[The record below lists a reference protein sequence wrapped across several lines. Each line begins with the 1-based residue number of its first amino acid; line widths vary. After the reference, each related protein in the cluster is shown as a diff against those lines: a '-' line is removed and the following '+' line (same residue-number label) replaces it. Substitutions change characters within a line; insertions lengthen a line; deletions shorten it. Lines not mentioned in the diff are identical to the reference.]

1 MALRP
6 SSVPHHVDLPSPPAS
21 SLLDVP
27 DPESE
32 LARASSP
39 TVTHLLAVVVTDPSF
54 ESTAVF
60 AQVTELVDFATTRR
74 LDYVASLFELEF
86 LVAALP
92 RFVSMLLRP
101 EGDPD
106 ALDILTPHSYA
117 ETISVEYSSQWQT
130 AMDAEMASW
139 KSTGTYAPCEWHD
152 ALKRTLAA
160 LGFAPS
166 TADPSLLLH
175 TDPTLVPFYILVY
188 VLLRFS
194 FQYSSPQRTP
204 LPTGHSL

>member
-74 LDYVASLFELEF
+74 LDYVASLF

-139 KSTGTYAPCEWHD
+139 KSTGTYVDEVPSPGANIVDAQHD
-152 ALKRTLAA
+152 HEL
-160 LGFAPS
+160 
-166 TADPSLLLH
+166 
-175 TDPTLVPFYILVY
+175 
-188 VLLRFS
+188 
-194 FQYSSPQRTP
+194 
-204 LPTGHSL
+204 HSLNFCTTFLQGSLHEEMWLRCTPGFT